1 MNKLGIIGALAA
13 AALVSSP
20 TWASE
25 QAPNTDDQASTVAT
39 GPSITRV
46 ATSTTAGLVSG
57 RVAAAVGAIG
67 GGTDTGDLGAKSF
80 YAGRVTQAG
89 EGKSAGGGERR
100 VGVWTNVAYS
110 DIEDDLS
117 STAYDGNVFSLLVGA
132 DYQVSDRFLVGLAI
146 GYENIDVDTTFNR
159 GDIEAD
165 GVTVAPYAGYVINR
179 YFTVDV
185 SGGYTDSD
193 TDLSRTS
200 PISGSVITG
209 QMDSSRWFVGGN
221 LNAHYQVKRISLLG
235 RAGLLYA
242 TETQDAFTESDTTF
256 NPERDIDLGQLRI
269 GAQIAY
275 RMGKVQPY
283 VTGTFEYDF
292 NREKIVVGAGQA
304 QPANDRSGFEV
315 GGGVRF
321 ALSDRVSGGIEGST
335 HVGRDD
341 FSSTSVSGNVRIKF

>member
-1 MNKLGIIGALAA
+1 MNKLGIMGALAA
-13 AALVSSP
+13 VALMSSP

-25 QAPNTDDQASTVAT
+25 QAQNTDDQASTVAT
-39 GPSITRV
+39 APPITRV
-46 ATSTTAGLVSG
+46 ATSLTFGLLSG
-57 RVAAAVGAIG
+57 RVADAMGAIG
-67 GGTDTGDLGAKSF
+67 GGTDTGALGAKSF
-80 YAGRVTQAG
+80 YAGSGMQVG

-100 VGVWTNVAYS
+100 TGVWTNVAYS
-110 DIEDDLS
+110 NIEDDLS
-117 STAYDGNVFSLLVGA
+117 STAYDGNVFSVLVGA
-132 DYQVSDRFLVGLAI
+132 DYRVSDRFLVGLAI
-146 GYENIDVDTTFNR
+146 GYENMDLDTTFNR
-159 GDIEAD
+159 GSIEAD
-165 GVTVAPYAGYVINR
+165 GFTIAPYAGYVINR

-185 SGGYTDSD
+185 SGGYTDLDSD
-193 TDLSRTS
+193 MSRTS

-209 QMDSSRWFVGGN
+209 QLDSSRWFVGGN
-221 LNAHYQVKRISLLG
+221 LNAHYQVNRISLLG

-256 NPERDIDLGQLRI
+256 NPERDLDLGQLRI

-292 NREKIVVGAGQA
+292 NREKTVVAAGQA

-341 FSSTSVSGNVRIKF
+341 FSSTTVSGNVRIKF

>member
-1 MNKLGIIGALAA
+1 MNKLGIMGALAA
-13 AALVSSP
+13 VALMSSP

-25 QAPNTDDQASTVAT
+25 QAPNTDDQSSTVAT
-39 GPSITRV
+39 GPAITRV
-46 ATSTTAGLVSG
+46 ATASTAGLISG
-57 RVAAAVGAIG
+57 RVAGAVGAIG
-67 GGTDTGDLGAKSF
+67 GGTDTGALGAKSF
-80 YAGRVTQAG
+80 YAGSGMQVG

-100 VGVWTNVAYS
+100 IGVWTNVAYS
-110 DIEDDLS
+110 NIEDDLS

-132 DYQVSDRFLVGLAI
+132 DYQVSDRFLVGMAF
-146 GYENIDVDTTFNR
+146 GYENIDLDTTFNR
-159 GDIEAD
+159 GSIEAD
-165 GVTVAPYAGYVINR
+165 GFTIAPYAGYVINR

-185 SGGYTDSD
+185 SGGYNDSS
-193 TDLSRTS
+193 TDLTRTS
-200 PISGSVITG
+200 PISGSVVTG

-292 NREKIVVGAGQA
+292 NREKTVVAAGQA

-341 FSSTSVSGNVRIKF
+341 FSSTTVSGNVRIKF

>member
-1 MNKLGIIGALAA
+1 MKKLGIIGALAA
-13 AALVSSP
+13 VALVSSP

-25 QAPNTDDQASTVAT
+25 QALNTDDQASTVAT

-46 ATSTTAGLVSG
+46 ATSLTFGVLSA
-57 RVAAAVGAIG
+57 RVFDAVGAIG

-80 YAGRVTQAG
+80 YAGSGMQVG

-110 DIEDDLS
+110 NIEDDLS
-117 STAYDGNVFSLLVGA
+117 STAYDGNAYSLLVGA
-132 DYQVSDRFLVGLAI
+132 DYRVSDRFLVGLAI
-146 GYENIDVDTTFNR
+146 GYENIDLDTTFNR

-165 GVTVAPYAGYVINR
+165 GFTVAPYAGYVINR

-193 TDLSRTS
+193 TDMTRTS
-200 PISGSVITG
+200 PASGSPITG

-221 LNAHYQVKRISLLG
+221 LNAHYRINRISLLG

-242 TETQDAFTESDTTF
+242 TENQDAFTESDTTF

-269 GAQIAY
+269 GGQVAY
-275 RMGKVQPY
+275 NIGKVQPY
-283 VTGTFEYDF
+283 LTGTYEYDF
-292 NREKIVVGAGQA
+292 NREVVVVGAGQA
-304 QPANDRSGFEV
+304 TPANDRSGFEV

>member
-13 AALVSSP
+13 VALMSSP
-20 TWASE
+20 TWAGE

-39 GPSITRV
+39 GPAITRV
-46 ATSTTAGLVSG
+46 ATSSTAGLISG
-57 RVAAAVGAIG
+57 RVSAAVGAIAAAP
-67 GGTDTGDLGAKSF
+67 LGAKSF
-80 YAGRVTQAG
+80 YAGPGMQVG

-100 VGVWTNVAYS
+100 IGIWTNAAYS
-110 DIEDDLS
+110 NIEDDLS
-117 STAYDGNVFSLLVGA
+117 STAYDGNVFSILVGA
-132 DYQVSDRFLVGLAI
+132 DYQVSDRFLVGVAI
-146 GYENIDVDTTFNR
+146 GDENIDVDTTFNR
-159 GDIEAD
+159 GTVEVD
-165 GVTVAPYAGYVINR
+165 GFTIAPYAGYVINR

-185 SGGYTDSD
+185 SGGYNDSS
-193 TDLSRTS
+193 TDLTRTS
-200 PISGSVITG
+200 PISGSIITG
-209 QMDSSRWFVGGN
+209 EMDSSRWFVGGN
-221 LNAHYQVKRISLLG
+221 LNAHYQVNRISLLG

-242 TETQDAFTESDTTF
+242 TETQEAFTESDTTF

-292 NREKIVVGAGQA
+292 NREKTVVAAGQA
-304 QPANDRSGFEV
+304 QPANDRSGFGV
-315 GGGVRF
+315 GGGARF

-341 FSSTSVSGNVRIKF
+341 FSSTTVSGNVRIKF

>member
-1 MNKLGIIGALAA
+1 MKKLGFLGALAA
-13 AALVSSP
+13 VALVSSP

-25 QAPNTDDQASTVAT
+25 QASATDDKASTVT
-39 GPSITRV
+39 IGPSITRV
-46 ATSTTAGLVSG
+46 AASLTFGVISD
-57 RVAAAVGAIG
+57 RVFDAVGAIG
-67 GGTDTGDLGAKSF
+67 GATDTGDLGAKSF

-100 VGVWTNVAYS
+100 VGVWANVAYS

-117 STAYDGNVFSLLVGA
+117 STAYDGNLFSLLVGA
-132 DYQVSDRFLVGLAI
+132 DYRVSDRFLVGLAI

-193 TDLSRTS
+193 TDMSRTS

-221 LNAHYQVKRISLLG
+221 LNAHYQVNRISLLG

-304 QPANDRSGFEV
+304 TPANDRSGFEV